1 MNLAEV
7 VDSLELRVGFWVVL
21 VVVVVL
27 VYLEDWW
34 C

>member
-7 VDSLELRVGFWVVL
+7 VDSLELRVGFCVVL